1 MRQPHPNTHLVE
13 TVIQTLQKDSDHVG
27 GITVGL
33 ICDRFTKDYPQ
44 AEIPSPRTIATIKKR
59 LETPET
65 PPSNLC
71 KACMG
76 YGYLYEQTR
85 RYFGDGTEF
94 TSPNRPHTEITCNVC
109 ENSGIDPNWQ
119 RPITRLLAKMGG
131 TSSEAKIKEI
141 ISSIPTANNEGTQD
155 YEEPLERTL

>member
-13 TVIQTLQKDSDHVG
+13 TVIKILQKGDHVG

-33 ICDRFTKDYPQ
+33 IHNKFVNDYPQ

-59 LETPET
+59 LETPEP

-71 KACMG
+71 KGCMG

-85 RYFGDGTEF
+85 RYFCDGTEF
-94 TSPNRPHTEITCNVC
+94 TAPNRPHIEVTCHIC
-109 ENSGIDPNWQ
+109 ENSGIDPSWQ
-119 RPITRLLAKMGG
+119 RPVSVLLAKMGV
-131 TSSEAKIKEI
+131 TPSEIKDALPKATES
-141 ISSIPTANNEGTQD
+141 IS
-155 YEEPLERTL
+155 LESLEKTL

>member
-13 TVIQTLQKDSDHVG
+13 TVIKTLQKDGDHVG

-44 AEIPSPRTIATIKKR
+44 AEIPSPRTSATIKKR
-59 LETPET
+59 LETPEA

-76 YGYLYEQTR
+76 YGYLFEQTKT
-85 RYFGDGTEF
+85 YFGDGTVH
-94 TSPNRPHTEITCNVC
+94 TDMGAYTEIACHIC

-141 ISSIPTANNEGTQD
+141 ISSIPTANNQGTQD